1 MKKTTL
7 SKNEEQ
13 KKENLGANLKK
24 LGEIA
29 EWLEAQ
35 ERSEEPDFD
44 EGLAKV
50 REAAT
55 LIAASRARL
64 TEVENE
70 FQEIVRQIE
79 EKRDEDIGSASKVE
93 KE

>member
-1 MKKTTL
+1 MIHEPKMKKTTYI
-7 SKNEEQ
+7 KKEERV
-13 KKENLGANLKK
+13 ENLGENLKK
-24 LGEIA
+24 LAAIA

-44 EGLAKV
+44 KGLEKV

-55 LIAASRARL
+55 LIKASRARL

-70 FQEIVRQIE
+70 FQEITGGIAGGDVKEEEIE
-79 EKRDEDIGSASKVE
+79 
-93 KE
+93 